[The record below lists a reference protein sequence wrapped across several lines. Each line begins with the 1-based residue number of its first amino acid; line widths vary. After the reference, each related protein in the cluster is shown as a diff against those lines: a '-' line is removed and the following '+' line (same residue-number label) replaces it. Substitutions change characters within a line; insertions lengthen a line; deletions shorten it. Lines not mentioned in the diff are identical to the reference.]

1 MEFLNRLYIMACFH
15 LQEFFHD
22 EEGAVDI
29 VAVVVLI
36 AIAVAL
42 AVLFREQIGKLV
54 TTLLQKITDNAS
66 NMGDPIG

>member
-36 AIAVAL
+36 GIAVAL
-42 AVLFREQIGKLV
+42 AVIFRNRIKELIES
-54 TTLLQKITDNAS
+54 LLATIKGNAETAV
-66 NMGDPIG
+66 G

>member
-36 AIAVAL
+36 GIAVAL
-42 AVLFREQIGKLV
+42 AVIFRKQIEGLIKN
-54 TTLLQKITDNAS
+54 LLITIQGNAES
-66 NMGDPIG
+66 AVG